1 LCFFLG
7 LFLLSTPLTLWKTI
21 LPQQRSLPEK
31 EEETEKEGATHKN
44 KPRKR
49 KNKQQLSS
57 ITVSFN
63 PSPHEALTIPF
74 SSFILQSF

>member
-1 LCFFLG
+1 
-7 LFLLSTPLTLWKTI
+7 LFLRSTPLTLWKTI

-31 EEETEKEGATHKN
+31 EKETEKEGATHKN

-57 ITVSFN
+57 NTVSFN

-74 SSFILQSF
+74 SSFILPSF